1 MPSPRLV
8 VTTLVAALVTG
19 LAAPAVADDIIP
31 GHPID
36 RSADGAI
43 IAGTLGLALGLS
55 LIPVR
60 ANAALWHH
68 ELFGEADAAVHASFS
83 PRAAQLSDGLLA
95 ASIAAPIAYLT
106 GGTIEDADGD
116 RLLLYG
122 EALAVN
128 LALFE
133 GVKHLVQ
140 RPRPYLY
147 STSPEVARY
156 AADQG
161 DDAYQSFYSAH
172 AATAFCAATAGA
184 YLAGASSTNP
194 TVRAIAWAGG
204 FAAAAASANLRVRAG
219 KHFYSDIVIGGAIGI
234 AIGYVVPALH
244 ADGAPYVPSLG
255 DVGAAVAGAFGG
267 GLLSELLPLER
278 RRIDTLRPAGRLAA
292 LRPRGRFAV
301 LRRASLH
308 LGPVPVSHGAGV
320 GVGGAL

>member
-8 VTTLVAALVTG
+8 VTTLIAAFAITPARPAAADDFMPGHRIDRAATSAIVAAAL
-19 LAAPAVADDIIP
+19 
-31 GHPID
+31 
-36 RSADGAI
+36 GA
-43 IAGTLGLALGLS
+43 GFGLS

-60 ANAALWHH
+60 APAALWDH
-68 ELFGEADAAVHASFS
+68 ELFGEADDAVHASFS
-83 PRAAQLSDGLLA
+83 PRAAQISDGLLA
-95 ASIAAPIAYLT
+95 ASIAAPLAYLT
-106 GGTIEDADGD
+106 GDTIDDADSD

-122 EALAVN
+122 ESLAIN

-184 YLAGASSTNP
+184 YLAGASSPNP
-194 TVRAIAWAGG
+194 RVRALAWAAG
-204 FAAAAASANLRVRAG
+204 FATAAAAANLRVRAG
-219 KHFYSDIVIGGAIGI
+219 KHFYSDVVIGGAVGI

-244 ADGAPYVPSLG
+244 ADGAPYVPSLE
-255 DVGAAVAGAFGG
+255 DIGAAAAGVIGG
-267 GLLSELLPLER
+267 GLVSELLPLER
-278 RRIDTLRPAGRLAA
+278 HRGELPRGPGRLAVRA
-292 LRPRGRFAV
+292 A
-301 LRRASLH
+301 LRRAHLH
-308 LGPVPVSHGAGV
+308 LGPVPVPHGAGV
-320 GVGGAL
+320 GLGGKL